1 MAGGLFKD
9 KLIYDATTPSDGDS
23 VAAFLHT
30 AAGALTSTGAAG
42 ALDVNITNAIVV
54 DLDGVYDA
62 GTNPT
67 PDTVGAIVHTRAAT
81 PDETNQTFRT
91 TGGTANADD
100 VVAANVHGLDVNSFL
115 MGYDG
120 TTWDR
125 LTATGGALNVN
136 ISTQSAALQVVG
148 NVADD
153 AADAG
158 NPVKVGTRAID
169 GALAAISAGNDRAD
183 QISDMY
189 RRLWVTSA
197 ANAAGSNA
205 AVVVDD
211 TAGGVNIFA
220 TPIEGRTRVM
230 VQNLDNQAIF
240 LGFGT
245 VTTANGIRV
254 SAGATW
260 TEDLGPDVI
269 LKGITDTGNT
279 ADVRVMQL
287 A

>member
-1 MAGGLFKD
+1 MAGGIFKD
-9 KLIYDATTPSDGDS
+9 KLIYDPATPANGDS
-23 VAAFLHT
+23 VAAFLRT
-30 AAGALTSTGAAG
+30 AAGALTATGAAG
-42 ALDVNITNAIVV
+42 ALDVNITNAIMV

-125 LTATGGALNVN
+125 LTTTAGALNVN
-136 ISTQSAALQVVG
+136 ATGTLTVVG

-153 AADAG
+153 AADSG
-158 NPVKVGTRAID
+158 NPVKTGTRTVD
-169 GALAAISAGNDRAD
+169 GALPAISASGDRAD
-183 QISDMY
+183 MISDMY
-189 RRLWVTSA
+189 RRLFINDA
-197 ANAAGSNA
+197 PNAAGSNA
-205 AVVVDD
+205 AVSVDD
-211 TAGGVNIFA
+211 TAGGTVIFA
-220 TPIEGRTRVM
+220 TPLEGRMRVM

-240 LGFGT
+240 LGFGA

-260 TEDLGPDVI
+260 TEDLGPDLV
-269 LKGITDTGNT
+269 LRGITDTGNT
-279 ADVRVMQL
+279 ADVRVMQV